1 MKQLLSGFLFVFF
14 SIATAAAQEQADPLA
29 ATLAAARTL
38 VSNGQPKAALE
49 KLRTLPPTAQTT
61 DPRVAHLLGV
71 AHYQAGEH
79 ARAVALLTP
88 IYDKLP
94 ADSAPRR
101 EVAQIL
107 GVANYLLG
115 RLAESVPFLEATSQF
130 APDNVEITYTL
141 GMASIQTRRYEQARA
156 AFARMFKV
164 ATDSPAAHLVTA
176 QMMIRVEFEEFA
188 EIELKKALEKDAK
201 LPQAN
206 YLLGQ
211 IAIYKGRLDEGIA
224 LLERELTINPGNANA
239 YYKLGDAYTRQL
251 KWDEAITALQKSIWL
266 NPFYSGPYI
275 LLGKSYLKKR
285 QLPNAEGMLKR
296 AIQFDPNNKSAHY
309 LLGQVYQQSNR
320 PEEAR
325 RAFAI
330 AEKLQG
336 NPEQPEK

>member
-1 MKQLLSGFLFVFF
+1 MKQLLSCLLFVLCCA
-14 SIATAAAQEQADPLA
+14 ATALTQEQADPLA
-29 ATLAAARTL
+29 ATLAEARAL
-38 VSNGQPKAALE
+38 VSGGQPKAALE
-49 KLRTLPPTAQTT
+49 KLRALPSTATA
-61 DPRVAHLLGV
+61 DLRVAHLRGV

-79 ARAVALLTP
+79 ARAIELLTP
-88 IYDKLP
+88 IYDQLP
-94 ADSAPRR
+94 PDSAPRR
-101 EVAQIL
+101 EAAQIL

-130 APDNVEITYTL
+130 APDNTEIAYTL

-164 ATDSPAAHLVTA
+164 AADSPAAHLVTA

-188 EIELKKALEKDAK
+188 EIELKKALEKDPK

-211 IAIYKGRLDEGIA
+211 IAIYKGRLDEGIV
-224 LLERELTINPGNANA
+224 LMERELTLNPGNANA

-251 KWDEAITALQKSIWL
+251 KWDEAITALQKSVWL
-266 NPFYSGPYI
+266 YPFYSGPYI

-285 QLPNAEGMLKR
+285 QLASAEGMLKR
-296 AIQFDPNNKSAHY
+296 ALQFDPNNKSAHY

-325 RAFAI
+325 REFAI

-336 NPEQPEK
+336 SAEQPEK